1 MALRL
6 RRKNLILNKVLISS
20 ARMLEDARQKIFVY
34 KNELETKN
42 LVNEF
47 INQVIVYENEIQY
60 H

>member
-6 RRKNLILNKVLISS
+6 RRKNLILNKVLINS
-20 ARMLEDARQKIFVY
+20 ARMLENARQKIFVY

>member
-6 RRKNLILNKVLISS
+6 RQKNLILNKALISS

-47 INQVIVYENEIQY
+47 INQVVVYENEIQY

>member
-1 MALRL
+1 
-6 RRKNLILNKVLISS
+6 
-20 ARMLEDARQKIFVY
+20 MLENARQKIFVY